1 MRPQWVEL
9 ILQHQEMGKRE
20 QASEGEEVS
29 VEDEE
34 NGRGSICE
42 AAGGNCELG
51 LKQIGK
57 IVICLIKSPKNIKKL
72 HGLFVHGC

>member
-1 MRPQWVEL
+1 
-9 ILQHQEMGKRE
+9 MGKRE

-51 LKQIGK
+51 LTQIGK
-57 IVICLIKSPKNIKKL
+57 IVICVIKNSKNLKKL
-72 HGLFVHGC
+72 

>member
-1 MRPQWVEL
+1 
-9 ILQHQEMGKRE
+9 MGKRE
-20 QASEGEEVS
+20 QESEGEEVS

-51 LKQIGK
+51 LTQIGK
-57 IVICLIKSPKNIKKL
+57 IVICVIRSSKNLKKTTRTNCVQL
-72 HGLFVHGC
+72 QKKIVADQ